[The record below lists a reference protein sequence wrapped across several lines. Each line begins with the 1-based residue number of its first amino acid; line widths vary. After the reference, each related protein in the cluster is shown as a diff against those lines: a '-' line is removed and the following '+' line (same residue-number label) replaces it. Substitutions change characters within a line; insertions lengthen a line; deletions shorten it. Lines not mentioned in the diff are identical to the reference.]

1 MRSFRGRW
9 NELKYTA
16 GGTVTTDVVEK
27 EVCEEVRAESCYS
40 QCFCCLSVRHWPH
53 GTVTTDVVE
62 KEICEE
68 VRAESCYS
76 QCFCCLSVRHWPH
89 GTRKGGQVLAIVK
102 LNHTLCLSFT
112 FSLASREMDKIN
124 VFSANN
130 IKDINTLRTA
140 SFKLFKL
147 FKLFKRPFPWFLAI
161 LTL

>member
-27 EVCEEVRAESCYS
+27 EV
-40 QCFCCLSVRHWPH
+40 
-53 GTVTTDVVE
+53 
-62 KEICEE
+62 CEE

-147 FKLFKRPFPWFLAI
+147 FKRPFPWFLAI